1 METKTRQ
8 PKKHI
13 GRNFR
18 RMREMM
24 GMKQEA
30 VALKMDVTQ
39 QTISNLE
46 QKETVNDEELNK
58 MAEALG
64 VTPDAIK
71 SFDEETV
78 VYNIQHNHEGSN
90 KGVSNVGAEIR
101 NYSCTF
107 NALDK
112 LIETI
117 DENKK
122 LYEELLKAEK
132 EKNALLKEQLRK
144 K

>member
-1 METKTRQ
+1 METNTKR

-24 GMKQEA
+24 GMKPEA
-30 VALKMDVTQ
+30 VALKIDVTQ
-39 QTISNLE
+39 QTVSNFE
-46 QKETVNDEELNK
+46 QKEAPSDDELNK

-71 SFDEETV
+71 SFDEETAF
-78 VYNIQHNHEGSN
+78 YNFVQHNSDSSN
-90 KGVSNVGAEIR
+90 NQQGPYIQ
-101 NYSCTF
+101 CTF
-107 NALDK
+107 NPLDK
-112 LIETI
+112 YMDTIE
-117 DENKK
+117 ENKK
-122 LYEELLKAEK
+122 LYEKLLKSEQEK
-132 EKNALLKEQLRK
+132 VALLQEQLRK

>member
-1 METKTRQ
+1 METKTKQ

-18 RMREMM
+18 RLREIM
-24 GMKQEA
+24 GVKQEA
-30 VALKMDVTQ
+30 VAHKMDVTQ

-46 QKETVNDEELNK
+46 QKETVNDDELNK

-64 VTPDAIK
+64 VTKEAIQN
-71 SFDEETV
+71 FDEDKV
-78 VYNIQHNHEGSN
+78 VYNIQNNHDTSN
-90 KGVSNVGAEIR
+90 KGASNFLGTQ
-101 NYSCTF
+101 NYNCTF

-112 LIETI
+112 LIEVI

-132 EKNALLKEQLRK
+132 EKNALLKQQLGK